1 METQIGLMRVG
12 APSQALR
19 AIEQRPVAAAEAPL
33 RVAEEVLAREVAQNV
48 RTWAA
53 LTRLGVRDGT
63 ELRLDFFYETTGA
76 EADQELADFLEQEGY
91 EVTIEADGI
100 KGRTRPMALS
110 PARLDDWVLTMLC
123 AGNIYGG
130 CSFAGWTATV
140 ARPVVQANGAISS

>member
-12 APSQALR
+12 TPSQALR

-33 RVAEEVLAREVAQNV
+33 RVAEDVFAREVAQNA

-76 EADQELADFLEQEGY
+76 EADHELADFLEQEDTRSRSRPTGSRD
-91 EVTIEADGI
+91 AP
-100 KGRTRPMALS
+100 GRWLS
-110 PARLDDWVLTMLC
+110 RRRASTT
-123 AGNIYGG
+123 G
-130 CSFAGWTATV
+130 C
-140 ARPVVQANGAISS
+140 